1 MRLPPNETSSNAAA
15 RAFLSARA
23 GIALGTNL
31 GDRLANLKRA
41 REEISRLR
49 MVHSPIL
56 ASSIYE
62 TDPVDCEPEAPRFLN
77 AVMEVTCES
86 DAAELLQCLRQIEAA
101 AGRPLRH
108 ERNASRTLDL
118 DLLYCGDAIV
128 ATADLELPHPRMHLR
143 RFVLEPL
150 GEIRPDLI
158 LPNCRQNVAALLRG
172 LEETGGLVRVAS
184 QW

>member
-1 MRLPPNETSSNAAA
+1 
-15 RAFLSARA
+15 
-23 GIALGTNL
+23 
-31 GDRLANLKRA
+31 
-41 REEISRLR
+41 
-49 MVHSPIL
+49 MVHPPIL
-56 ASSIYE
+56 ASSIYA
-62 TDPVDCEPEAPRFLN
+62 THPVECEPEAPRFLN

-86 DAAELLQCLRQIEAA
+86 DAADLLRGLRQIEAA

-108 ERNASRTLDL
+108 ERNVSRTLDL

-158 LPNCRQNVAALLRG
+158 LPNCRQNVAALLRE
-172 LEETGGLVRVAS
+172 LPETAGVVRVAAE
-184 QW
+184 W

>member
-1 MRLPPNETSSNAAA
+1 MRLPPNETSSDAAV
-15 RAFLSARA
+15 RAFLPARA

-41 REEISRLR
+41 REQIGRLP
-49 MVHSPIL
+49 MVHPPIL

-62 TDPVDCEPEAPRFLN
+62 TDPVECEPETPRFLN
-77 AVMEVTCES
+77 AVMEVACAS
-86 DAAELLQCLRQIEAA
+86 DPANLLRGLREIEAA
-101 AGRPLRH
+101 EGRPLRH
-108 ERNASRTLDL
+108 ERNISRTLDL